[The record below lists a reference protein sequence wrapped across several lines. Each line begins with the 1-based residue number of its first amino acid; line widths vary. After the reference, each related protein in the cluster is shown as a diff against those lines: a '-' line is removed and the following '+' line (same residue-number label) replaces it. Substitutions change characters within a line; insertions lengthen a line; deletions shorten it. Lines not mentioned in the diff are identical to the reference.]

1 MNDRT
6 PNDKKYNHN
15 REDWSGGEGS
25 EEFEPTIAEFDRP
38 ISSAS
43 LDDDPSMSENP
54 EITLDADVAL
64 TAADPVLSYLRELGT
79 IAMLSRQDE
88 VELAQRIEQGE
99 ARIAAAALSSLLPLR
114 YALEWGTQVAD
125 GLLDPRDMV
134 DAHETA
140 TTASQP
146 DERILRT
153 HFHARLKRLRLLA
166 HDHEQTA
173 KELNRRMAEARRQT
187 LQEKLLRRRKQI
199 TTAIVALRLTRSR
212 FEVIVEAHKR
222 NHEKLREA
230 ERDTRAES
238 KRLAIQSI
246 ESEMGMPAREIVRS
260 ATTIVDQQARVAS
273 AKKSFIEANLR
284 LVVAIAKKYSGR
296 GLHLLDL
303 IQEGNVGLMRA
314 VDKFDHRFGFRF
326 STYASW
332 WVRQAVTRAL
342 SDQSRTI
349 RIPVHIVELAHK
361 LNHTVGDL
369 FRRLGRRPELE
380 EIANE
385 MRLPVSKVNMIL
397 NLAKEPISL
406 EVPFE
411 DDPESCL
418 QSVIR
423 DEHSPDPEARVIALA
438 FEQEMHRLLTTL
450 SPREEK
456 IIRMRF
462 GIGETSDYTLEET
475 GKVFGITR
483 ERIRQIEVI
492 ALTKLRRRG
501 LCLTNYPN
509 PINHFERA
517 K

>member
-1 MNDRT
+1 
-6 PNDKKYNHN
+6 
-15 REDWSGGEGS
+15 
-25 EEFEPTIAEFDRP
+25 
-38 ISSAS
+38 
-43 LDDDPSMSENP
+43 
-54 EITLDADVAL
+54 
-64 TAADPVLSYLRELGT
+64 
-79 IAMLSRQDE
+79 
-88 VELAQRIEQGE
+88 
-99 ARIAAAALSSLLPLR
+99 
-114 YALEWGTQVAD
+114 
-125 GLLDPRDMV
+125 
-134 DAHETA
+134 
-140 TTASQP
+140 
-146 DERILRT
+146 
-153 HFHARLKRLRLLA
+153 
-166 HDHEQTA
+166 
-173 KELNRRMAEARRQT
+173 
-187 LQEKLLRRRKQI
+187 
-199 TTAIVALRLTRSR
+199 
-212 FEVIVEAHKR
+212 
-222 NHEKLREA
+222 
-230 ERDTRAES
+230 
-238 KRLAIQSI
+238 
-246 ESEMGMPAREIVRS
+246 MGMPAREIVRS

-349 RIPVHIVELAHK
+349 RIPVHIVELANK

-385 MRLPVSKVNMIL
+385 MRLPVSKVSMIL

-509 PINHFERA
+509 PINHFQRA